1 MKFVWQM
8 LWSNREE
15 ERQLE
20 KDMPI
25 GIRMSQIKL
34 LQGRIFQSILSK
46 HLDMDLN
53 TAQTH
58 ILFQLWNED
67 NITISELSRRTD
79 LAKTTLTSMLDRL
92 EQAGWIKRKN
102 NPDNRREIRI
112 ILSDN
117 AVQLEKKCY
126 EAFEEMSK
134 INFRGFSQ
142 EEKQELDGYLKRLYQ
157 NLTEYEIGEKNESK

>member
-1 MKFVWQM
+1 M

-20 KDMPI
+20 RDMPI

-34 LQGRIFQSILSK
+34 LQGRIFQSILAK

-53 TAQTH
+53 TAQIH

-92 EQAGWIKRKN
+92 EQAGWIKRRN

-117 AVQLEKKCY
+117 AVQLEQKCY
-126 EAFEEMSK
+126 KAFEEMST
-134 INFRGFSQ
+134 INFKGFS
-142 EEKQELDGYLKRLYQ
+142 EKERQELNGYLRRLYQ

>member
-1 MKFVWQM
+1 
-8 LWSNREE
+8 
-15 ERQLE
+15 
-20 KDMPI
+20 MPI

-34 LQGRIFQSILSK
+34 LQGRIFQSILAK

-53 TAQTH
+53 TAQIH

-92 EQAGWIKRKN
+92 EQAGWIKRRN

-117 AVQLEKKCY
+117 AVQLEQKCY
-126 EAFEEMSK
+126 KVFEEMST
-134 INFRGFSQ
+134 INFKGFS
-142 EEKQELDGYLKRLYQ
+142 EKERQELNGYLRRLYQ